1 MGQKVCNRSSIM
13 KGMDNLVD
21 VRQNETQDNTGFI

>member
-1 MGQKVCNRSSIM
+1 M